1 MLTRLTAR
9 VCLPCFYQNVRQLQ
23 KRQVSFPRSG
33 LLPSSPPLPPF
44 PFNIFRSHVA
54 FRAGRHDS
62 AKRHCVKCLG
72 FKELGAGL
80 EIFPVKVTRGE
91 FEAIKES
98 RKNAVLG
105 QGIFSPPV
113 MSAMSRVSEM
123 LAGAKPLESA
133 TSTQET
139 SEMNIDF

>member
-1 MLTRLTAR
+1 
-9 VCLPCFYQNVRQLQ
+9 
-23 KRQVSFPRSG
+23 
-33 LLPSSPPLPPF
+33 
-44 PFNIFRSHVA
+44 
-54 FRAGRHDS
+54 
-62 AKRHCVKCLG
+62 VKCLG

>member
-9 VCLPCFYQNVRQLQ
+9 VCLPCFYQDVRQLQ
-23 KRQVSFPRSG
+23 KRQVSFPHSG
-33 LLPSSPPLPPF
+33 LLPSSPLPPF

-62 AKRHCVKCLG
+62 AKRHCVKCPG
-72 FKELGAGL
+72 FKELGRGL

-91 FEAIKES
+91 YEAIKEF
-98 RKNAVLG
+98 RKNSVLG
-105 QGIFSPPV
+105 QGILSPPV
-113 MSAMSRVSEM
+113 ESALSRVSEM
-123 LAGAKPLESA
+123 LAGAKPLAPA

-139 SEMNIDF
+139 LEMNIDL